1 VKSRFQIFS
10 ISAKMTLKLFENEQK
25 IELKREKEMSENAPV
40 SIEKDTVSE

>member
-1 VKSRFQIFS
+1 LTLRNEQS
-10 ISAKMTLKLFENEQK
+10 LKLFENEQK